1 MSASFAPALHAAHPN
16 RIVDLGLSGLFA
28 HVRAAPTGALLG
40 LYNMTEHWLT
50 LPEAV
55 ARAQGVTLMHDALS
69 DAPVI
74 AHHGQ
79 IALPPFAR
87 VWLT

>member
-1 MSASFAPALHAAHPN
+1 
-16 RIVDLGLSGLFA
+16 
-28 HVRAAPTGALLG
+28 
-40 LYNMTEHWLT
+40 MTEHWLN

-69 DAPVI
+69 DAPVV

-87 VWLT
+87 VWLM